1 MVKMITKAHRDKSS
15 FRLNSLSNRCIFVA
29 KRSANEA
36 ASTCFCLRESKETVA
51 ATTAGGWSGVII
63 GRDAFSL
70 HSPIHSLQS
79 LIRDVDPQEL
89 AQPPHNQ
96 LIHMMQPKY

>member
-15 FRLNSLSNRCIFVA
+15 FRLNSLGNRCLFA
-29 KRSANEA
+29 RKRSVNEA
-36 ASTCFCLRESKETVA
+36 VATCFCMRESKATAA

-70 HSPIHSLQS
+70 RSSI
-79 LIRDVDPQEL
+79 VDPQEV
-89 AQPPHNQ
+89 AQPPPQTTYTHDA
-96 LIHMMQPKY
+96 IPKY